1 MRNNTSKSYIHIGDE
16 RHDGTGRTPWYWRLI
31 ALAASWMIL
40 GG

>member
-1 MRNNTSKSYIHIGDE
+1 MHNTGKSYSHIGDE
-16 RHDGTGRTPWYWRLI
+16 RRERRAGTPWYWRLV

>member
-1 MRNNTSKSYIHIGDE
+1 MRSNNKSYVNINETRQE
-16 RHDGTGRTPWYWRLI
+16 RREGTPWYWRLI

>member
-1 MRNNTSKSYIHIGDE
+1 MRNTSKSYSHIGDE
-16 RHDGTGRTPWYWRLI
+16 RYERSEGTPWYWRLI